1 MTFPQSKNNYNSM
14 LYSAEHFIFLGRYS
28 NCLICSAPM
37 IDYNTYVGTKKCSV
51 IHHFDCGSNTEIERS
66 YFHLHFPTND
76 PSLNGLNYQ
85 FGLTV
90 SNFSWQG
97 TKREIWGPRDEEPN
111 GVRSIID
118 SGADPFERWNF
129 ADIESIE
136 KEIQLLS
143 LFQ

>member
-1 MTFPQSKNNYNSM
+1 M
-14 LYSAEHFIFLGRYS
+14 LYSAEHLIFLRPYFD
-28 NCLICSAPM
+28 CLICNAPM
-37 IDYNTYVGTKKCSV
+37 IDDHTYTIDDHTYTVTKKCSV
-51 IHHFDCGSNTEIERS
+51 IHHFDCGSNTNIERS

-76 PSLNGLNYQ
+76 PKLNGLNYQ

-97 TKREIWGPRDEEPN
+97 TKWEIWGPRDEEPN